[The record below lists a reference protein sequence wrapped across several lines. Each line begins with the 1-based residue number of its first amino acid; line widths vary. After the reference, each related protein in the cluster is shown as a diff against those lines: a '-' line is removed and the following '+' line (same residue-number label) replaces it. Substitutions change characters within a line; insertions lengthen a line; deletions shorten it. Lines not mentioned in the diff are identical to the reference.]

1 MEKSHK
7 RSHETD
13 EILSTE
19 QAADILGIDSRLVRS
34 YIWRGVLKR
43 VSGKGKNIHVL
54 LSDVASLA
62 SILSTRFD
70 FARVAQTAMKALV
83 TASHAA
89 LRLRRIEALLGID
102 SFALDT
108 SEEAILAF
116 YCACVDLIG
125 DYTQDLSADEVLRW
139 AYKLANVT
147 EEYIAA
153 TILHTGDQEPW
164 QTFLCAAQKLH
175 EAAPRETFRHRKD
188 LEVAYGYIAAAR
200 RHLRQVTYFYL
211 RKELGAKKTND
222 MFPEMTGADLDEKI
236 IDLIFMMR
244 HQ

>member
-7 RSHETD
+7 RSDETD

-43 VSGKGKNIHVL
+43 VHGKGKNIHVL

-62 SILSTRFD
+62 SVLSTRFD

-83 TASHAA
+83 TTSHVA
-89 LRLRRIEALLGID
+89 LRLRRIEAMLGID
-102 SFALDT
+102 SSFLDT
-108 SEEAILAF
+108 SEEAVVAF
-116 YCACVDLIG
+116 YCECVDIIG
-125 DYTQDLSADEVLRW
+125 DYTQDMPADEVLNW
-139 AYKLANVT
+139 AYKLSNIT
-147 EEYIAA
+147 EEYISA

-164 QTFLCAAQKLH
+164 QAFLSAAQKLY
-175 EAAPRETFRHRKD
+175 EAAPRERFRYRKD
-188 LEVAYGYIAAAR
+188 LEVAYGYVAAAR

-244 HQ
+244 SQ